1 MQIAGFTKTYLIY
14 SIKCNVTGKVYVGS
28 TSNLTARL
36 NTHISSFK
44 TGISKCSSV
53 KVLENGNFSVS
64 VLRDNIL
71 NVDDTKLA
79 ELNFI
84 NAFAGSV
91 VNVNKPMTCSKGEY
105 MKNYMKE
112 YRKKQKTARWTT
124 VENQLID
131 TCEDESLSEILNN
144 HLP

>member
-71 NVDDTKLA
+71 NVDDSKLA

-84 NAFAGSV
+84 NAF
-91 VNVNKPMTCSKGEY
+91 
-105 MKNYMKE
+105 
-112 YRKKQKTARWTT
+112 
-124 VENQLID
+124 
-131 TCEDESLSEILNN
+131 
-144 HLP
+144 

>member
-14 SIKCNVTGKVYVGS
+14 LIKCNVTGKVYVGS

-84 NAFAGSV
+84 NAFAGNV

-105 MKNYMKE
+105 MKNYMKG
-112 YRKKQKTARWTT
+112 YRKKQKTS
-124 VENQLID
+124 VESQLID

>member
-71 NVDDTKLA
+71 NVDDSKLA

-91 VNVNKPMTCSKGEY
+91 VNLNKPMTCSKGEY
-105 MKNYMKE
+105 MKNYMRE
-112 YRKKQKTARWTT
+112 YRKKQKTTGER
-124 VENQLID
+124 QLLD
-131 TCEDESLSEILNN
+131 TCSDESLSEILNN

>member
-71 NVDDTKLA
+71 NVDDSKLA

-91 VNVNKPMTCSKGEY
+91 VNLNKPMTCSKGEY
-105 MKNYMKE
+105 MKNYMRE
-112 YRKKQKTARWTT
+112 YRKKQKTTGER
-124 VENQLID
+124 QLID
-131 TCEDESLSEILNN
+131 TCSDESLSEILNN

>member
-44 TGISKCSSV
+44 TGSSKCSSV
-53 KVLENGNFSVS
+53 KVLENENFSVS

-71 NVDDTKLA
+71 NIEDSKHA

-84 NAFAGSV
+84 NAFGSSV
-91 VNVNKPMTCSKGEY
+91 VNINKPMTCSKGEY

-112 YRKKQKTARWTT
+112 YRKKQKTT
-124 VENQLID
+124 VESQFLD
-131 TCEDESLSEILNN
+131 TCSDESLSEILNN

>member
-14 SIKCNVTGKVYVGS
+14 SIKCNVTGKVYVGL

-71 NVDDTKLA
+71 NVDDSKLA

-91 VNVNKPMTCSKGEY
+91 VNLNKPMTCSKGEY
-105 MKNYMKE
+105 MKNYMRE
-112 YRKKQKTARWTT
+112 YRKKQKTTEER
-124 VENQLID
+124 QLID
-131 TCEDESLSEILNN
+131 TCSDESLSEILNN

>member
-14 SIKCNVTGKVYVGS
+14 SIKCNVTGKVYIGS

-91 VNVNKPMTCSKGEY
+91 VNVNKPMTFSKGEY

-112 YRKKQKTARWTT
+112 YRKKQKTT

>member
-71 NVDDTKLA
+71 NVDDSKLA

-91 VNVNKPMTCSKGEY
+91 VNLNKPMTCSKGEY

-112 YRKKQKTARWTT
+112 YRKKQKTTGER
-124 VENQLID
+124 QLLD
-131 TCEDESLSEILNN
+131 TCSDESISEILNN

>member
-64 VLRDNIL
+64 VLRDSIL

-112 YRKKQKTARWTT
+112 YRKKQKTT

>member
-71 NVDDTKLA
+71 NVDDSKLA

-91 VNVNKPMTCSKGEY
+91 VNLNKPMTCSKGEY
-105 MKNYMKE
+105 MKNYMRE
-112 YRKKQKTARWTT
+112 YRKKQKTTEER
-124 VENQLID
+124 QLID
-131 TCEDESLSEILNN
+131 TCSDESLSEILNN

>member
-14 SIKCNVTGKVYVGS
+14 SIKCNVTGKVYIGS

-84 NAFAGSV
+84 NAFAGNV

-112 YRKKQKTARWTT
+112 YRKKQKTT
-124 VENQLID
+124 VESQFLD
-131 TCEDESLSEILNN
+131 TCSDESLSEILNN

>member
-71 NVDDTKLA
+71 NVDDSKLA

-91 VNVNKPMTCSKGEY
+91 VNLNKPMTCSKGEY

-112 YRKKQKTARWTT
+112 YRKKQKTTGER
-124 VENQLID
+124 QLLD
-131 TCEDESLSEILNN
+131 TCSDESLSEILNN